1 MKQALTFKVLC
12 TYLSLLVSLFLFRW
26 QFWAF
31 NHRYFSFQLM
41 DFIHGVRF
49 DLSLVGYLAF
59 FSLPMFL
66 LLGIIPN
73 LKWRRYGLIALSLL
87 LFIPCLLTECWDLV
101 YFQYT
106 LKRCSFDLYLFFGA
120 GEDQSMWQ
128 PMLQRFWHL
137 PLLWVAW
144 TAAFLLTVMRIY
156 KKVDDH
162 RALKSL
168 VIGFST
174 LFVLAFIIARNSFGP
189 KPLGILDATSFDA
202 PARSQLVLNSP
213 FVVLKTLHNKP
224 LTHREYMSREEEKK
238 YFNPLTAY
246 GAKSRMSQPNLIF
259 FVLESFGAAQLRDT
273 VNGLPLT
280 PFLDSLFFMDP
291 TTVYTDGLSN
301 GKTSIECL
309 PAIFAGIPSLQ
320 EVPYV
325 ISNYCTNEVD
335 GFPQIAR
342 ARGYSTLF
350 FHGADEGSMRF
361 GTTVEQLG
369 FKSTFFKP
377 KTHANPQEL
386 GSWGY
391 HDGAVFTTMLK
402 ELSRCTKPFLSAAF
416 TLSSHEPYDLP
427 AFHQKKYPQ
436 LPKEASSYRYT
447 DDCLRAFF
455 MSAKKEPWFANTLI
469 IITGD
474 HTPVH
479 LDNSTYSIADYY
491 RVPIAVVN
499 GKFKKQGPIEHLNIV
514 PWLCETLGW
523 RVKLYGYG
531 NDLKGDHVRYLN
543 GIYHVWNQHTYLEYN
558 EHIQQWKLRVNTS
571 DNPRSIDS
579 MKKRF
584 LAKIQRFRNDLRWN
598 TLHP

>member
-120 GEDQSMWQ
+120 GEDQSIWQ

-174 LFVLAFIIARNSFGP
+174 LFLLAFIIARNSFGP

-202 PARSQLVLNSP
+202 PTRSQLVLNSP

-320 EVPYV
+320 EVPFV
-325 ISNYCTNEVD
+325 LSNYSNNELLA
-335 GFPQIAR
+335 FPKIAR
-342 ARGYSTLF
+342 LSGYSTMF
-350 FHGADEGSMRF
+350 FHGASEGSMRF
-361 GTTVEQLG
+361 GATAVHLG
-369 FKSTFFKP
+369 FKKLFFKS
-377 KTHANPQEL
+377 TIEGNAAEM

-391 HDGAVFTTMLK
+391 HDMAVFRKMLGIFR
-402 ELSRCTKPFLSAAF
+402 ETKGPFLGTVF

-427 AFHQKKYPQ
+427 SSHQAKYPK
-436 LPKEASSYRYT
+436 LPKEASAYRYT
-447 DDCLRAFF
+447 DDCLKEFF
-455 MSAKKEPWFANTLI
+455 HAAKKEKWFANTI
-469 IITGD
+469 FIITGD

-479 LDNSTYSIADYY
+479 LDNSAYSIEEYY
-491 RVPIAVVN
+491 SVPIAVVN
-499 GKFKKQGPIEHLNIV
+499 SNFHRNPPNEHLTIV
-514 PWLCETLGW
+514 PWLMGSLNWKTNW
-523 RVKLYGYG
+523 YGYG
-531 NDLKGDHVRYLN
+531 NELNGDHIRYLN
-543 GIYHVWNQHTYLEYN
+543 GIYHIWNPKYHLQFN
-558 EHIQQWKLRVNTS
+558 EAKGSWKLSLNRMGT
-571 DNPRSIDS
+571 PREIEHS
-579 MKKRF
+579 KKRF
-584 LAKIQRFRNDLRWN
+584 LAILQRFRRDLRLN
-598 TLHP
+598 KLRN